1 MRLMKRLVKYLNQ
14 TLISL
19 IVVAP
24 LLGATVFHAMPAQA
38 DAKPIVISE
47 LQPGT
52 QASAGDEFVEL
63 YNNTESDL
71 DISGWTLYYKSAT
84 GTSWSKKATIAP
96 GSTIAA
102 HGFWVLASVIPAN
115 TQFNSGLAQTGGNIQ
130 LRNGSGKTADQLAW
144 GNGDSPLGSVA
155 PAPASDEVLAR
166 DFDDATQTML
176 NSDNNFNDF
185 SLSTT
190 ATPGG
195 IPVAATAGG
204 GDQSAGDS
212 GPASY
217 PAVIINELLPNPA
230 SPQTDGNDEF
240 IELYNPTGADVSLTS
255 WSLRDGGGKVFEFKD
270 KTIPAGGYLTLY
282 SKETGIS
289 LNNTGDTV
297 SLLTPDGS
305 VLDTTP
311 DYGNAKEGM
320 SWGLVNGEWTW
331 TVSPTPN
338 TANST
343 AYVESSGAAAK
354 AAASKKTT
362 AKKAAAAKTS
372 KAKAAASKNPVAKA
386 ATSATQA
393 AENLS
398 KNSTLWMWLLIV
410 LGLGTIGYGIYEY
423 RPEIIN
429 LYHKLRTKFGLGAQ
443 TS

>member
-1 MRLMKRLVKYLNQ
+1 MVISP
-14 TLISL
+14 LIGSAAL
-19 IVVAP
+19 SAP
-24 LLGATVFHAMPAQA
+24 IARA

-47 LQPGT
+47 VQPGT
-52 QASAGDEFVEL
+52 QSSSGDEFVEL
-63 YNNTESDL
+63 YNNTETDL

-102 HGFWVLASVIPAN
+102 HGFWVLASVISAN
-115 TQFNSGLAQTGGNIQ
+115 SQFNSGLAQTGGNLQ
-130 LRNGSGKTADQLAW
+130 LRDNAGTTADQFAW

-166 DFDDATQTML
+166 DFDDATQTMI

-195 IPVAATAGG
+195 IPVVVTAAGN
-204 GDQSAGDS
+204 DQSSDTS
-212 GPASY
+212 PASY
-217 PAVIINELLPNPA
+217 PSIVVNELLPNPA
-230 SPQTDGNDEF
+230 SPQTDGSDEF
-240 IELYNPTGADVSLTS
+240 VELYNPTGADVSLTG
-255 WSLRDGGGKVFEFKD
+255 WSLRDGGGKIFELKD

-297 SLLTPDGS
+297 SLIAPDGS
-305 VLDTTP
+305 TLDTTP

-331 TVSPTPN
+331 TTGPTPSA
-338 TANST
+338 ANSA
-343 AYVESSGAAAK
+343 AYVEPNGAAAK

-362 AKKAAAAKTS
+362 AKKAAAAKAS

-386 ATSATQA
+386 ATSATEA

-398 KNSTLWMWLLIV
+398 KNSALWMWLLIV

-429 LYHKLRTKFGLGAQ
+429 LYHKLRAKFGLGVQ
-443 TS
+443 TG